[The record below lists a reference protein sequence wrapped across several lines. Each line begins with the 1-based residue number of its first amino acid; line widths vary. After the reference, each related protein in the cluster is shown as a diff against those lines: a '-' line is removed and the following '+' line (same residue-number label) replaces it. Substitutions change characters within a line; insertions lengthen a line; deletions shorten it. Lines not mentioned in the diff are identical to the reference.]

1 MYKYIGEYPKN
12 RENGWSDEAQGV
24 CHDDFNWFFTQ
35 KGKLWKFPVGHD
47 LDSQIEESD
56 IDGEKIICNPY
67 GHHLGDIDCR
77 NGYIFVPVTE
87 DGKPYIAVFS
97 AEDLS
102 YITRQVITR
111 DGDYFHSLGWC
122 AIDNSGEKLYTS
134 DEHIAA
140 YYGGVLDNYSPIIVY
155 DIDYEAIADKSDHF
169 LSYRAVLI
177 IRTEGGSK
185 TRLTHS
191 QGGCFDED
199 NNLYLTNGCPPWLE
213 QRGLFVF
220 SVPKTLEKY
229 QRYDIYRIARSKQDG
244 VFKFKFKVSQ
254 GEEPEGITY
263 WDLKKAGHEAP
274 EISGVLHVIM
284 IDNYGVNDDDLYFK
298 HYERID

>member
-24 CHDDFNWFFTQ
+24 CHDDSNWFFTQ

-56 IDGEKIICNPY
+56 IDGKNIICNHY
-67 GHHLGDIDCR
+67 GYHLGDIDYH

-87 DGKPYIAVFS
+87 DDKPYIAVFS

-111 DGDYFHSLGWC
+111 DGDYYDSLGWC
-122 AIDNSGEKLYTS
+122 AIDASGERLYTS
-134 DEHIAA
+134 DRNMAA
-140 YYGGVLDNYSPIIVY
+140 YYGEDTSPIVVY
-155 DIDYEAIADKSDHF
+155 DIDYDAIAEKSDHF
-169 LSYRAVLI
+169 LSYKAVLI
-177 IRTEGGSK
+177 LRTEGGSK
-185 TRLTHS
+185 MCLTHS
-191 QGGCFDED
+191 QGGCFDEE
-199 NNLYLTNGCPPWLE
+199 NNLYLTNGYPRCHK
-213 QRGLFVF
+213 QRGLFIF

-229 QRYDIYRIARSKQDG
+229 QRYDVYRIAKSKQDG